1 VDRIDFQIRVLTEFS
16 VTIFF
21 FSACI
26 KDHILNVQVQITYNN
41 VVYYSIVIQ
50 FSAKQKQG
58 DGGDR
63 RERETRTGNEYKIR
77 EIY

>member
-1 VDRIDFQIRVLTEFS
+1 
-16 VTIFF
+16 
-21 FSACI
+21 
-26 KDHILNVQVQITYNN
+26 VQITYNN

-63 RERETRTGNEYKIR
+63 RERETRTR
-77 EIY
+77 E